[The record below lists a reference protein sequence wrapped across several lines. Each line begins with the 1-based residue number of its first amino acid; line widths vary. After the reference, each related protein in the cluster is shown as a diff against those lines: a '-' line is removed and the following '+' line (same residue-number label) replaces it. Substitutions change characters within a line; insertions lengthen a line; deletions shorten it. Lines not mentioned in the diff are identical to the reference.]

1 MALHCW
7 VRSAVQIQDFDLR
20 LNNPVPV
27 INVYHLNEHS
37 VSVTR
42 VQHVHKRPAK

>member
-1 MALHCW
+1 MGFHCW
-7 VRSAVQIQDFDLR
+7 VRSTVEIEDSDLR
-20 LNNPVPV
+20 RNNSVPA
-27 INVYHLNEHS
+27 ISVYHMNEHG